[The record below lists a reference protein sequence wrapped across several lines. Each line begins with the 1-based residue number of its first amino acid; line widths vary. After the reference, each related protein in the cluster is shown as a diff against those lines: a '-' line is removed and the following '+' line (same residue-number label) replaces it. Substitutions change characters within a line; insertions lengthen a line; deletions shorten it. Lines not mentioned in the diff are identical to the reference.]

1 SPQELRETFG
11 TDLRLWGGVDKRV
24 LPHGPQAIKEHL
36 REFIPL
42 IEQGGFI
49 PTIDHTVPP
58 DVSWD
63 NFRHYMDL
71 KQDLLEGN
79 FSALD

>member
-1 SPQELRETFG
+1 LVRGQ
-11 TDLRLWGGVDKRV
+11 DAVK
-24 LPHGPQAIKEHL
+24 AHL
-36 REFIPL
+36 RELIPL

-63 NFRHYMDL
+63 DFRYYMDA
-71 KQDLLEGN
+71 KRSLLAGDW
-79 FSALD
+79 AKLD